1 LVLLT
6 YRLFKKV
13 LTVITCTIK
22 VKKKICKNLVDI
34 ISIDDIIAFLDIEQI
49 ETILLLRSIVNYN
62 NKKIITY
69 RNYYGFLDLI
79 SCILVII

>member
-1 LVLLT
+1 
-6 YRLFKKV
+6 V

>member
-13 LTVITCTIK
+13 LTVITYTIK
-22 VKKKICKNLVDI
+22 VKKKICKNSVDI

-62 NKKIITY
+62 NKKIIT
-69 RNYYGFLDLI
+69 
-79 SCILVII
+79 

>member
-1 LVLLT
+1 
-6 YRLFKKV
+6 V

-22 VKKKICKNLVDI
+22 VKKKICKNSVDI

>member
-1 LVLLT
+1 MVLLT

-13 LTVITCTIK
+13 LTVITYTIK
-22 VKKKICKNLVDI
+22 VKKKICKNSVDI

-62 NKKIITY
+62 NKKIIIT
-69 RNYYGFLDLI
+69 
-79 SCILVII
+79 

>member
-1 LVLLT
+1 MVLLT

-13 LTVITCTIK
+13 LTVITYTIK
-22 VKKKICKNLVDI
+22 VKKKICKNSVDI

-62 NKKIITY
+62 NKKIII
-69 RNYYGFLDLI
+69 I
-79 SCILVII
+79 SQIIMDFSI